1 MSLNAGRKNISTWD
15 SLIQKTFSSCKVSQ
29 SLQRNPKKM
38 MNNLKEDLQQE
49 RGVLHWESELITIRS
64 KKRPMGWLL
73 PW

>member
-15 SLIQKTFSSCKVSQ
+15 SLTQKTFSPCKVSQ
-29 SLQRNPKKM
+29 SLQRNPQKM
-38 MNNLKEDLQQE
+38 MSNLKEDLQQE
-49 RGVLHWESELITIRS
+49 RGVLRWESELIIRS